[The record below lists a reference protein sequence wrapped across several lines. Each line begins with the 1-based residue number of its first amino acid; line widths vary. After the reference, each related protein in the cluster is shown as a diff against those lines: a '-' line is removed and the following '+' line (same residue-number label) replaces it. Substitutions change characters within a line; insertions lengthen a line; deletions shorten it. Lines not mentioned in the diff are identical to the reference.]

1 MATIIIPTFKGEQPR
16 EHKRLI
22 SEGQAQVAVNCKF
35 ERGAIEARK
44 GMSAATLAS
53 MSDRSFFRHEDIGW
67 LKRSVHVDWTRSA
80 VANNVGH
87 VFITGDG
94 YPKQV
99 ASSVSERRLGLPRP
113 TVPATIAV
121 NGTATSQNV
130 ERSSSY
136 VYTLVADLGV
146 NGEQESAPSPPTGI
160 VDVKPGQSV
169 ALSGMSVPSLAGIT
183 VTKFRFYRT
192 VSGNTTAGFYYLGE
206 IPVATATFND
216 AIADKDMSTES
227 LQTNSWDIPPDTAK
241 GMIYADN
248 GIYAMFSGNTLLLS
262 EPFVPYAY
270 PEAYRLNMADD
281 IVALGQFDGNI
292 VVTTNGRPYLVVG
305 SAPESMQLI
314 HLPFEQ
320 SCVAK
325 RSLVSIPSGVLYA
338 SPDGLCLITASAQN
352 VVTRNIYTK
361 EQWQA
366 LSPSGMASVYHE
378 DKYISF
384 FVGTGKGLVLDF
396 TASDVTEIDL
406 GASVKVWD
414 LWVDA
419 ASDALYLLVEESGAM
434 NIRRWEGASTPLTYR
449 WRSKEF
455 FMSVAVLP
463 AVVRVEGEH
472 DATSPA
478 TLRLYSGGTL
488 RQSISISDTT
498 PKRLAVGRSEK
509 AWEIEVEGTRLLSEI
524 RVSTSI
530 EELENGV

>member
-1 MATIIIPTFKGEQPR
+1 MATISIPTFKGEQPR
-16 EHKRLI
+16 EHKRLL
-22 SEGQAQVAVNCKF
+22 SDGQAQVAVNCKF
-35 ERGAIEARK
+35 ERGALEARK
-44 GMSAATLAS
+44 GMVAATVAA
-53 MSDRSFFRHEDIGW
+53 MTDRSFFRHEDLGW
-67 LKRSVHVDWTRSA
+67 LKRSVVVDWTRSA

-87 VFITGDG
+87 LFITGDG
-94 YPKQV
+94 YPKQL
-99 ASSVSERRLGLPRP
+99 ASGVSERRLGLPRP
-113 TVPATIAV
+113 TVPATLAV
-121 NGTATSQNV
+121 VGTATGQNI

-169 ALSGMSVPSLAGIT
+169 ALTGMSIPPVAGVV

-206 IPVATATFND
+206 IAVATTSFSD
-216 AIADKDMSTES
+216 SIADKDMSTES
-227 LQTNSWDIPPDTAK
+227 LQTNNWDMAPDAAK

-262 EPFVPYAY
+262 EPFVPYTY
-270 PEAYRLNMADD
+270 PEGYRLNMADD

-292 VVTTNGRPYLVVG
+292 VVTTLGRPYLVVG

-325 RSLVSIPSGVLYA
+325 RSLVSIPSGVMYA
-338 SPDGLCLITASAQN
+338 SPDGLCIITASAQS
-352 VVTRNIYTK
+352 VVTRSIYTK
-361 EQWQA
+361 DQWQA
-366 LSPSGMASVYHE
+366 LSPSGLTSVYYE
-378 DKYISF
+378 DKYIGF
-384 FVGTGKGLVLDF
+384 FVGTGKGLVIDF
-396 TASDVTEIDL
+396 SASDVTEVDF
-406 GASVKVWD
+406 GTGVKVWD

-419 ASDALYLLVEESGAM
+419 ASDSLYMLVEEAGAM
-434 NIRRWEGASTPLTYR
+434 NIRRWEGSTSPMSYR

-455 FMSVAVLP
+455 FTSVAVLP
-463 AVVRVEGEH
+463 AVVRIEGEQ
-472 DATSPA
+472 DATHP
-478 TLRLYSGGTL
+478 TTVTLYSGGVA
-488 RQSISISDTT
+488 RQSVTITDTL
-498 PKRLAVGRSEK
+498 PKRLFIGRSEK
-509 AWEIEVEGTRLLSEI
+509 AWEIEVSGTKLLSEI